1 MLLRKHLAAQPS
13 FAPSRAAARERRLP
27 ASACPSRSSPPMRE
41 LCLFVAAPTPSPPA
55 FPTRPGSSNPK
66 QRRRK
71 QRRRKHR
78 ELKAR
83 RVNPLAMTV
92 VEAYRRGATQ
102 EESEEEESDEVELE
116 NEGRGAV
123 KVPSK
128 RTAEE
133 PQRACLRPEK
143 RLKVAQTSAEED
155 EE

>member
-13 FAPSRAAARERRLP
+13 FAPSRTAAREPSAASPPQLAPP
-27 ASACPSRSSPPMRE
+27 AHLLRCASFASSSP
-41 LCLFVAAPTPSPPA
+41 APTPAPPA
-55 FPTRPGSSNPK
+55 FPTRPGSSTPK
-66 QRRRK
+66 QRRRT
-71 QRRRKHR
+71 HR

-83 RVNPLAMTV
+83 RVYPLAMTV
-92 VEAYRRGATQ
+92 VEAYRSGAIQ

-116 NEGRGAV
+116 NAGRGAV

-143 RLKVAQTSAEED
+143 RLRVVQTSAEED
-155 EE
+155 EA